1 MGPEGRCRAP
11 RGGYGADHYT
21 KSPLHPAGP
30 GNGEGMLRAGHRK
43 ALSGDA
49 QLRGKRRLA
58 LANKGCEGDALWP
71 PGFAFFFTTGR
82 ADILKGFS
90 V

>member
-1 MGPEGRCRAP
+1 
-11 RGGYGADHYT
+11 
-21 KSPLHPAGP
+21 
-30 GNGEGMLRAGHRK
+30 MLRAGHRK